1 MMKRIYTFA
10 LLAALMLA
18 GCEREEQRSDSP
30 KRMVI
35 DPTMVGMPLPTSRAT
50 ETDFEQGD
58 AIGLS
63 VTTSGGE
70 RYASNARFLFDAS
83 QGRFLS
89 ADGLLWYEDVNA
101 TSTLFACYPYR
112 EGDAL
117 PASFTVAEDQNGGG
131 YAASDLMTAL
141 KSDVRPTA
149 SAVGMTFR
157 HRMARLIVNVDNRS
171 GSPVDGIVVRNAVGR
186 GLLDA
191 ADDTFRVDPDGAAV
205 AVKARELTADAKY
218 YVLLV
223 PQSVRLEV
231 EVTTAEGPRTYTL
244 GEAELQ
250 GGKNHTLNV
259 RILPAEMEVV
269 LEDEITGWEDGDELF
284 PEESL
289 PGGDD
294 GEEEG
299 WLEYGGERYRTVTL
313 ADGRTWMAENLR
325 YVPEG
330 MSISSDPSDGSG
342 LWYPYQV
349 ADKAATALTDDAS
362 VAKYGLLYT
371 PAVAFGE
378 EVSEAN
384 YKNLEG
390 AQGICPEGWHIPSR
404 SEWFALVG
412 ESNKA
417 DGEDSKPEN
426 DTDAPFFDAEA
437 GYATVVKAD
446 ACGFNFTFAGSV
458 TGGKYSTVT
467 VDDTKTS
474 HEEWYGANAMNY
486 VLASTGYTGSKPQMF
501 SLMSS
506 FTKTF
511 PEGKLSVAYTNL
523 DNGVQ
528 VRCVLDRQ

>member
-231 EVTTAEGPRTYTL
+231 EVTTAEGPHLYARR
-244 GEAELQ
+244 GRAA
-250 GGKNHTLNV
+250 GGQEPYAQRPH
-259 RILPAEMEVV
+259 PARR
-269 LEDEITGWEDGDELF
+269 DG
-284 PEESL
+284 
-289 PGGDD
+289 GGAR
-294 GEEEG
+294 G
-299 WLEYGGERYRTVTL
+299 
-313 ADGRTWMAENLR
+313 
-325 YVPEG
+325 
-330 MSISSDPSDGSG
+330 
-342 LWYPYQV
+342 
-349 ADKAATALTDDAS
+349 
-362 VAKYGLLYT
+362 
-371 PAVAFGE
+371 
-378 EVSEAN
+378 
-384 YKNLEG
+384 
-390 AQGICPEGWHIPSR
+390 
-404 SEWFALVG
+404 
-412 ESNKA
+412 
-417 DGEDSKPEN
+417 
-426 DTDAPFFDAEA
+426 
-437 GYATVVKAD
+437 
-446 ACGFNFTFAGSV
+446 
-458 TGGKYSTVT
+458 
-467 VDDTKTS
+467 
-474 HEEWYGANAMNY
+474 
-486 VLASTGYTGSKPQMF
+486 
-501 SLMSS
+501 
-506 FTKTF
+506 
-511 PEGKLSVAYTNL
+511 
-523 DNGVQ
+523 
-528 VRCVLDRQ
+528 

>member
-18 GCEREEQRSDSP
+18 GCEREAQRSDSP

-294 GEEEG
+294 GEQEG
-299 WLEYGGERYRTVTL
+299 WLEYGGERYRTATL

-325 YVPEG
+325 YVPQG
-330 MSISSDPSDGSG
+330 RSVSSDPSDGSG
-342 LWYPYQV
+342 IWYPCDLNRTASPGLV
-349 ADKAATALTDDAS
+349 AQN
-362 VAKYGLLYT
+362 GLLYSY
-371 PAVAFGE
+371 PVLLGLDGPLSAE
-378 EVSEAN
+378 N
-384 YKNLEG
+384 YNRSEG
-390 AQGICPEGWHIPSR
+390 ARGICPEGWHIPTMA
-404 SEWFALVG
+404 EWLRLAGAGSGQLSDPESPYFDQSQAGAPLDAL
-412 ESNKA
+412 NA
-417 DGEDSKPEN
+417 DGFNLQNCGAINAASATATAAYLASASAADP
-426 DTDAPFFDAEA
+426 TQFGM
-437 GYATVVKAD
+437 GY
-446 ACGFNFTFAGSV
+446 FAS
-458 TGGKYSTVT
+458 
-467 VDDTKTS
+467 
-474 HEEWYGANAMNY
+474 
-486 VLASTGYTGSKPQMF
+486 STGYKLFYNTTDDP
-501 SLMSS
+501 SS
-506 FTKTF
+506 GLKNIQFYAGMTMWNTTYKRLT
-511 PEGKLSVAYTNL
+511 VAYQ
-523 DNGVQ
+523 GGYGAAA
-528 VRCVLDRQ
+528 VRCVKDL

>member
-294 GEEEG
+294 GEQEG
-299 WLEYGGERYRTVTL
+299 WLEYGGERYRTATL

-325 YVPEG
+325 YVPQG
-330 MSISSDPSDGSG
+330 RSVSSDPSDGSG
-342 LWYPYQV
+342 IWYPCDLNRTASPGLV
-349 ADKAATALTDDAS
+349 AQN
-362 VAKYGLLYT
+362 GLLYSY
-371 PAVAFGE
+371 PVLLGLDGPLSAE
-378 EVSEAN
+378 NYNRSEAPAASAPR
-384 YKNLEG
+384 G
-390 AQGICPEGWHIPSR
+390 GTSRRWPSGCAWRVPAADSFRTLNRPTSTSRRPVRR
-404 SEWFALVG
+404 SMR
-412 ESNKA
+412 
-417 DGEDSKPEN
+417 
-426 DTDAPFFDAEA
+426 
-437 GYATVVKAD
+437 
-446 ACGFNFTFAGSV
+446 
-458 TGGKYSTVT
+458 STPT
-467 VDDTKTS
+467 
-474 HEEWYGANAMNY
+474 
-486 VLASTGYTGSKPQMF
+486 ASTCRTAVPSTPPR
-501 SLMSS
+501 SRPRPPTWPAPRRPTRRSSAWATSPARRATSS
-506 FTKTF
+506 FTTR
-511 PEGKLSVAYTNL
+511 PTTPRAG
-523 DNGVQ
+523 
-528 VRCVLDRQ
+528 